1 MKKIFTYLA
10 VAALVAVACDDMY
23 GPVETPTAPDKAGS
37 VEIQIDTLGDDTLAF
52 TLSPVGEASYFS
64 YFVAQGKAKP
74 VDSTAVYQCAY
85 EGLIKGTFKAAKDS
99 VVTLTL
105 GELTP
110 NTPYSIYAV
119 AGSPQGI
126 AGSVAVKEVVTTDG
140 ITIALADIDT
150 EVNDSTVVLVFSEKV
165 FLGEGKVTA
174 TYYAR
179 NLGYEEMGT
188 VEAVA
193 DSVIVEGNTVTVQFA
208 GLPHGADW
216 AVSYPEGAF
225 TDSAKNKVRA
235 LASGYSAEDKKMV
248 GVYSRK
254 DTVAFDL
261 DEALA
266 EEMQLFNDWQ
276 TAVFSVGVPC
286 DSTIMA
292 TGDGAVTANYLTP
305 GHKLTID
312 MTLKT
317 NYMFG
322 TNDEGKSGI
331 MMMCP
336 EEPAFGT
343 TIVFSFEQDA
353 FQDIWGNPTKEAE
366 YATLCAYDYTLET
379 VCGYYAVDYYS
390 YFYGAKYGWEMT
402 TIKIEALEDSED
414 GNVQITEFYGIPCE
428 TPIVAH
434 FEPASGVLTIPSG
447 QYFADGQDY
456 YYGADGNPVMGE
468 DGAPILLDVALVFET
483 VGGDPVVMKMPE
495 AGVLECQATM
505 QAELFGIVE
514 YYGSEF
520 YNYYDLVQVF
530 SAEQTDEPAAEP
542 EPTPGTMSVKRTIKK
557 NVL

>member
-85 EGLIKGTFKAAKDS
+85 DGLLKGTFKAAKDS
-99 VVTLTL
+99 VATLAL
-105 GELTP
+105 GELAP
-110 NTPYSIYAV
+110 NTPYTIYAV

-150 EVNDSTVVLVFSEKV
+150 EVNDSTVVLVFSENV

-235 LASGYSAEDKKMV
+235 LASGYSAEDKEMV

-266 EEMQLFNDWQ
+266 EEMQMFNDWQ

-292 TGDGAVTANYLTP
+292 TGDGAVTANYFTP

-366 YATLCAYDYTLET
+366 YATLCAYDYTVEDVLGT
-379 VCGYYAVDYYS
+379 YQYAVYS
-390 YFYGAKYGWEMT
+390 VYD
-402 TIKIEALEDSED
+402 DSEYTGTLVIKPSD
-414 GNVQITEFYGIPCE
+414 NPEKGNVMFTTMYSTECISNVYATFVPTSGQLAVKSPQLYGIGEKYAYGFATADSSGNPSDVTATFKMPE
-428 TPIVAH
+428 R
-434 FEPASGVLTIPSG
+434 GVLTFEAETCFIGDLAIDPTTFDILG
-447 QYFADGQDY
+447 FFDIY
-456 YYGADGNPVMGE
+456 YY
-468 DGAPILLDVALVFET
+468 L
-483 VGGDPVVMKMPE
+483 E
-495 AGVLECQATM
+495 AHA
-505 QAELFGIVE
+505 VE
-514 YYGSEF
+514 S
-520 YNYYDLVQVF
+520 VP
-530 SAEQTDEPAAEP
+530 AEPAAVVRSLK
-542 EPTPGTMSVKRTIKK
+542 PTLK
-557 NVL
+557 

>member
-74 VDSTAVYQCAY
+74 VDSTAVYQCTY
-85 EGLIKGTFKAAKDS
+85 DGLLKGTFKAAKDS
-99 VVTLTL
+99 VATLAL
-105 GELTP
+105 GELAP
-110 NTPYSIYAV
+110 NTPYTIYAV

-235 LASGYSAEDKKMV
+235 LASGYSAEDEEMV

-266 EEMQLFNDWQ
+266 EEMQMFNDWQ

-292 TGDGAVTANYLTP
+292 AGDGAVTANYLTP

-312 MTLKT
+312 MTLET

-343 TIVFSFEQDA
+343 TVVFSFEQDA

-379 VCGYYAVDYYS
+379 VLGTYDFKFTS
-390 YFYGAKYGWEMT
+390 YFTGPGETTMT
-402 TIKIEALEDSED
+402 IEALEGDED
-414 GNVQITEFYGIPCE
+414 FNVQITEIFDIECE

-434 FEPASGVLTIPSG
+434 FEPASGVLYIPSG
-447 QYFADGQDY
+447 QYFADGVDY
-456 YYGADGNPVMGE
+456 LYDADNNPVMGE
-468 DGAPILLDVALVFET
+468 DGQPIILDVQLVFSLYSGEPL
-483 VGGDPVVMKMPE
+483 VLQMPVAGCFAYE
-495 AGVLECQATM
+495 ATNND
-505 QAELFGIVE
+505 ELLGIDE
-514 YYGSEF
+514 YYEGEW
-520 YNYYDLVQVF
+520 YNFAQLFVAF
-530 SAEQTDEPAAEP
+530 EAEKTTA
-542 EPTPGTMSVKRTIKK
+542 TPPVESVSLTSKSPIFAKAKHTRS
-557 NVL
+557 L

>member
-37 VEIQIDTLGDDTLAF
+37 VEIQIDTIGDDTLAF
-52 TLSPVGEASYFS
+52 TLSPVGEVSYFS

-105 GELTP
+105 GELAP
-110 NTPYSIYAV
+110 NTPYTIYAV

-126 AGSVAVKEVVTTDG
+126 AGSVAVKEEVTSDR
-140 ITIALADIDT
+140 ITIALADVDT

-235 LASGYSAEDKKMV
+235 LASGYSAEDEEMV

-266 EEMQLFNDWQ
+266 EEMQMFNDWE
-276 TAVFSVGVPC
+276 AAEFSVGVPC
-286 DSTIMA
+286 DSTIA
-292 TGDGAVTANYLTP
+292 AAGAGAVTANYLTP
-305 GHKLTID
+305 GHKLSID
-312 MTLKT
+312 MTLGVD
-317 NYMFG
+317 YLFSY
-322 TNDEGKSGI
+322 DPAEDKSSVV
-331 MMMCP
+331 MYCP

-343 TIVFSFEQDA
+343 TVVFSFEQDA

-366 YATLCAYDYTLET
+366 YATLCAYDYVLSDIYGTYSGAAFVADFSTGQWVLGSTELKFDVSDDEEKGNVKITEFDGFACEDVYASFDPMSGTLT
-379 VCGYYAVDYYS
+379 IPDWQYMMTHPAAGDL
-390 YFYGAKYGWEMT
+390 YFALNVTDPGQVT
-402 TIKIEALEDSED
+402 TFTMPVKGCLTGPDTAFGVYLDAAQGSFVSLIGEVELFLAEDSE
-414 GNVQITEFYGIPCE
+414 VEEE
-428 TPIVAH
+428 TTAKTTSLSLSSSQ
-434 FEPASGVLTIPSG
+434 F
-447 QYFADGQDY
+447 Q
-456 YYGADGNPVMGE
+456 
-468 DGAPILLDVALVFET
+468 LVR
-483 VGGDPVVMKMPE
+483 K
-495 AGVLECQATM
+495 
-505 QAELFGIVE
+505 
-514 YYGSEF
+514 
-520 YNYYDLVQVF
+520 
-530 SAEQTDEPAAEP
+530 
-542 EPTPGTMSVKRTIKK
+542 
-557 NVL
+557 

>member
-52 TLSPVGEASYFS
+52 TLSPVGEVSYFS

-85 EGLIKGTFKAAKDS
+85 DGLLKGTFKAAKDS

-110 NTPYSIYAV
+110 NTPYTIYAV

-126 AGSVAVKEVVTTDG
+126 AGSVAVKEEVTSDR

-235 LASGYSAEDKKMV
+235 LASGYSAEDKEMV

-266 EEMQLFNDWQ
+266 EEMQMFNDWE
-276 TAVFSVGVPC
+276 AAEFSIGVPC
-286 DSTIMA
+286 DSTIA
-292 TGDGAVTANYLTP
+292 AAGAGAVTANYLTP
-305 GHKLTID
+305 GHKLSID
-312 MTLKT
+312 MTLGVD
-317 NYMFG
+317 YLFSY
-322 TNDEGKSGI
+322 DPAEDKSSVV
-331 MMMCP
+331 MYCP

-343 TIVFSFEQDA
+343 TVVFSFEQDA

-366 YATLCAYDYTLET
+366 YATLCAYDYTAEDIIGTFSGQAL
-379 VCGYYAVDYYS
+379 S
-390 YFYGAKYGWEMT
+390 YFYEEYYQSSFV
-402 TIKIEALEDSED
+402 IEKSDNPEK
-414 GNVQITEFYGIPCE
+414 GNVMITEFDGFECNASPIYATFTPNSGILE
-428 TPIVAH
+428 I
-434 FEPASGVLTIPSG
+434 
-447 QYFADGQDY
+447 
-456 YYGADGNPVMGE
+456 
-468 DGAPILLDVALVFET
+468 
-483 VGGDPVVMKMPE
+483 VGGQEFATQAGPFDPEGTVFYDLYFWTYDKTVRFSMPE
-495 AGVLECQATM
+495 AGVLA
-505 QAELFGIVE
+505 APHDWYGIGLTGTE
-514 YYGSEF
+514 YQ
-520 YNYYDLVQVF
+520 YDIYTDCYLEKVQEEDDDAGKT
-530 SAEQTDEPAAEP
+530 SLT
-542 EPTPGTMSVKRTIKK
+542 SVKSAKK
-557 NVL
+557 PLHSFIGK

>member
-52 TLSPVGEASYFS
+52 TLSPVGEVSYFS

-85 EGLIKGTFKAAKDS
+85 DGLLKGTFKAAKDS

-110 NTPYSIYAV
+110 NTPYTIYAV

-126 AGSVAVKEVVTTDG
+126 AGSVAVKEEVTSDR

-235 LASGYSAEDKKMV
+235 LASGYSAEDEEMV

-266 EEMQLFNDWQ
+266 EEMQMFNDWK
-276 TAVFSVGVPC
+276 AAEFSVGVPC
-286 DSTIMA
+286 DSTIAA
-292 TGDGAVTANYLTP
+292 TGAGAVTANYLTP

-312 MTLKT
+312 MTSGVDYLFS
-317 NYMFG
+317 Y
-322 TNDEGKSGI
+322 DPAEDKSSVV
-331 MMMCP
+331 MYCP

-343 TIVFSFEQDA
+343 TVVFSFEQDA

-379 VCGYYAVDYYS
+379 VLGTYDFKFTS
-390 YFYGAKYGWEMT
+390 YITGPGETTMT
-402 TIKIEALEDSED
+402 IEALEGDED
-414 GNVQITEFYGIPCE
+414 FNVQITEIFDIECE

-434 FEPASGVLTIPSG
+434 FEPASGVLYIPSG

-456 YYGADGNPVMGE
+456 LWDAENNPVMGE
-468 DGAPILLDVALVFET
+468 DGQPIVLDVQLVFSLYSGEPL
-483 VGGDPVVMKMPE
+483 VLQMPVAGYFAYE
-495 AGVLECQATM
+495 ATNND
-505 QAELFGIVE
+505 ELLGIDE
-514 YYGSEF
+514 YYEGEW
-520 YNYYDLVQVF
+520 YNFAQLFVAF
-530 SAEQTDEPAAEP
+530 EAEKTTA
-542 EPTPGTMSVKRTIKK
+542 TPPVESVSLTSKSPIFAKTKHTRS
-557 NVL
+557 L

>member
-52 TLSPVGEASYFS
+52 TLSPVGEVSYFS

-85 EGLIKGTFKAAKDS
+85 DGLLKGTFKAAKDS

-110 NTPYSIYAV
+110 NTPYTIYAV

-126 AGSVAVKEVVTTDG
+126 AGSVAVKEEVTSDR

-266 EEMQLFNDWQ
+266 EEMQMFNDWQ

-286 DSTIMA
+286 DSTIA
-292 TGDGAVTANYLTP
+292 KVGAGAVTANYLTP

-312 MTLKT
+312 MTLET

-343 TIVFSFEQDA
+343 TVVFSFEQDA

-366 YATLCAYDYTLET
+366 YATLCAYDYTIDDILGT
-379 VCGYYAVDYYS
+379 FVYKAPDNVSQS
-390 YFYGAKYGWEMT
+390 YVNGN
-402 TIKIEALEDSED
+402 IVIEPSDDPES
-414 GNVQITEFYGIPCE
+414 GNVMITSIAGISCMSPIYATFTPAAGSLEIYGEQIFYEYVDDAE
-428 TPIVAH
+428 TPDDPSDDAEVWYVFYTYNNKYLH
-434 FEPASGVLTIPSG
+434 LT
-447 QYFADGQDY
+447 
-456 YYGADGNPVMGE
+456 M
-468 DGAPILLDVALVFET
+468 T
-483 VGGDPVVMKMPE
+483 E
-495 AGVLECQATM
+495 AGVLSLPDDYFGVAIAVNGELSQWA
-505 QAELFGIVE
+505 QLYLDFYAEL
-514 YYGSEF
+514 
-520 YNYYDLVQVF
+520 LP
-530 SAEQTDEPAAEP
+530 AEEPAPAA
-542 EPTPGTMSVKRTIKK
+542 MSNDIRKFSKTLPL
-557 NVL
+557 NVR